1 MTTDQAVTLIAAGGA
16 VGLISAVVMAVIY
29 HRLGLKT
36 FEQQLAAFLDA
47 QPGSV
52 QTIFRDCPSLMMVE
66 AGKMKLVTTTPGDE
80 GAVCTFETV
89 AGDVFSIAKP
99 PLSEEQEMKLIEQ
112 LREILDDEGLE

>member
-16 VGLISAVVMAVIY
+16 VGLISAVVMGVIY

-47 QPGSV
+47 QPGNV
-52 QTIFRDCPSLMMVE
+52 QTLFRCRLSLRVVE
-66 AGKMKLVTTTPGDE
+66 AVQVKSVATTPGDE

-89 AGDVFSIAKP
+89 AGDVFSLAKA
-99 PLSEEQEMKLIEQ
+99 PLSAEQEARSLSNCGRGSVMK
-112 LREILDDEGLE
+112 D